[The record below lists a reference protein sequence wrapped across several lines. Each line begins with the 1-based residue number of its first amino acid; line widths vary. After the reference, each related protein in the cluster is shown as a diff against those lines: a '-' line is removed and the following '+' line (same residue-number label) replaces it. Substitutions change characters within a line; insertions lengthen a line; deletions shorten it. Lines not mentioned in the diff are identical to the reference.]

1 MREKLKQLSDYEW
14 YVPKDALPDMNVGAK
29 IIGNKLLVDA
39 LEDDSIK
46 QLTNVACLPGA
57 IEPVV
62 GMPDMHF
69 GYGLPMG
76 AVGVFDSEEGVISA
90 GCTGFDINCGINLIR
105 TNLTYDDVKDK
116 LKDLIPALFKNIP
129 CGVGEKGKL
138 KLNDNQLKDVLVHG
152 VNWAVDNG
160 YGTKDDIKHL
170 EENGCM
176 KDADASKVSKLA
188 MQRGYAQLGTLGSGN
203 HFLEIQKVSN
213 IFDEVKAKEY
223 GLEKNQVVIMLHSG
237 SRGLGH
243 QVATDYLK
251 IHEEAAKKYK
261 IKLPD
266 PQLVCAPVNS
276 KEGEDY
282 FKAMKCAVNYSFT
295 NRLVITQWIRETF
308 QEIYKKDYD
317 SMDMKTVYGI
327 AHNIC
332 KIEKHKVDGKIK
344 EVYIHR
350 KGSTRSFPDTPVLIA
365 GSMGTASYV
374 LVGTEKAMEKTF
386 GSTCHGAGRALSR
399 TAAIKKFWGET
410 IKKELE
416 ATGKVIKATSPKV
429 LAEEAPGAYKDIE
442 PVIESVHKYG
452 ISLKVAK
459 LLPLGVIKG

>member
-266 PQLVCAPVNS
+266 PQMVCAPVNS